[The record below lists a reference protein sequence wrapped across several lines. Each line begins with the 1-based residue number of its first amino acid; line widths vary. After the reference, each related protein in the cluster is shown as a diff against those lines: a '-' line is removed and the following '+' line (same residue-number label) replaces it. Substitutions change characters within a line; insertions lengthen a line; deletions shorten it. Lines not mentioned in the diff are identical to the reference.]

1 MLMKQLLFII
11 MLLPVVRQQHSFSY
25 SLPPNA
31 TIVLHFNNVAG
42 DQRLQLDSGIY
53 TNAAGEKFSVTLLQY
68 FISNIQ
74 FTAVDGQ
81 QYIVPQDSSYFF
93 IQQDDSASQ
102 FCTVHVPA
110 GAYRSVSFV
119 VGVDSLRCTSKIDK
133 RKGVLD
139 PSATDMYWGWNSGYI
154 FLKVEG
160 LSPAA
165 PEDPVGLHKFRYHIG
180 GFGGYK
186 TSTIN
191 NIKTIKLDLTNNFQL
206 NANSKATIQVNAD
219 ILKLFNGAQQ
229 VSIAAH
235 PSIMFDEY
243 SSTIANNYASMFSIG
258 EVKY

>member
-1 MLMKQLLFII
+1 MPMKQLLFII
-11 MLLPVVRQQHSFSY
+11 MLLPVVRQEHSFFNS
-25 SLPPNA
+25 SQPNA
-31 TIVLHFNNVAG
+31 TIVLQFNNIAG
-42 DQRLQLDSGIY
+42 DQQLQLDSGVY
-53 TNAAGEKFSVTLLQY
+53 TNVAGEKFCVTLLQY

-74 FTAVDGQ
+74 FTAANGQ

-154 FLKVEG
+154 FLKMEG
-160 LSPAA
+160 ISPAA
-165 PEDPVGLHKFRYHIG
+165 PEDPIGLHKFRYHIG

-191 NIKTIKLDLTNNFQL
+191 NIKTIDLDLTNNLQL
-206 NANSKATIQVNAD
+206 DANSKATITINAD
-219 ILKLFNGAQQ
+219 ILKLFNGIHQ

-235 PSIMFDEY
+235 PSIMFDAY
-243 SSTIANNYASMFSIG
+243 SSTIANNYASMFSIAA
-258 EVKY
+258 VKR